1 MYKFYFKRLFDILF
15 VILFSP
21 IWFFVFLLVTIFL
34 LTINYRPIYYF
45 GNRVGQ
51 FNKEFKIWKF
61 RTLKVKTGNES
72 KGDTVSENDNR
83 LTKVGRYLRKYKI
96 DEIPQFFQVLN
107 GKMSIVGPR
116 PELPIYVDKTF
127 YNKMNISSLKPGL
140 TDYSTI
146 LFINLQKKIPNKNTN
161 MYVEK
166 NILDKKNNLKK
177 KYARDISLKTDIYI
191 ILETIRKLC
200 SSI

>member
-21 IWFFVFLLVTIFL
+21 IWFFFFLLVTIFL

-61 RTLKVKTGNES
+61 RTLVKTDES

-96 DEIPQFFQVLN
+96 DEIPQFF
-107 GKMSIVGPR
+107 KS
-116 PELPIYVDKTF
+116 
-127 YNKMNISSLKPGL
+127 
-140 TDYSTI
+140 
-146 LFINLQKKIPNKNTN
+146 
-161 MYVEK
+161 
-166 NILDKKNNLKK
+166 
-177 KYARDISLKTDIYI
+177 
-191 ILETIRKLC
+191 
-200 SSI
+200 

>member
-15 VILFSP
+15 AILFSP

-34 LTINYRPIYYF
+34 LTINHRPVYYF
-45 GNRVGQ
+45 GNRIGQ

-61 RTLKVKTGNES
+61 RTLKVKTGKEL

-96 DEIPQFFQVLN
+96 DEIPQFFQVLS

-116 PELPIYVDKTF
+116 PELPVYVDKIF
-127 YNKMNISSLKPGL
+127 YKKMNISSLKPGL

-177 KYARDISLKTDIYI
+177 KYARDISLKTDIHI